1 MRGVLDARER
11 GVTTSE
17 TRSKHGT
24 RGRYVMG
31 CRCDECRAANAA
43 DRRARL
49 VRRPLVPV
57 EPVVA
62 HLRALQAAGMSRARI
77 ARRAGVA
84 ESTLDRIAREPGT
97 RMRGDAAQAVLGV
110 RVPAEATP

>member
-1 MRGVLDARER
+1 M
-11 GVTTSE
+11 TTKE

-24 RGRYVMG
+24 RSRYVGG
-31 CRCDECRAANAA
+31 CRCEDCRASNAA

-62 HLRALQAAGMSRARI
+62 HLRALQSTGMSRARI
-77 ARRAGVA
+77 AHRAGVA

-97 RMRGDAAQAVLGV
+97 QMRGDIARAVMGV
-110 RVPAEATP
+110 RALAEAAP